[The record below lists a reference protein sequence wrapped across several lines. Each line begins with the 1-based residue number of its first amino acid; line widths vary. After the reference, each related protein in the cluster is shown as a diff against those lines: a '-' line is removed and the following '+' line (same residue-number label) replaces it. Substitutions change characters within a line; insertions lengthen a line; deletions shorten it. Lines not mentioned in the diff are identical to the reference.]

1 MQVPP
6 LSVVATSPKDRLAF
20 ALDVDDLDQA
30 KAWVTRLAPSIGVF
44 KVGLELF
51 VRFGPRAVEV
61 VREAGGRCFLDL
73 KLHDIPETVGRAVRS
88 AVDTGAEFLTI
99 HASGGRSMLER
110 AAIEGGG
117 KIKLLAVTA
126 LTSLDDRA
134 LAGLGFQGTA
144 EDCVRRWSTIAM
156 ASSVRGVVCSAREA
170 QGLRAM
176 FPDVFIV
183 TPGIRPAGS
192 DAGDQARIASAFDA
206 VRAGADLLVVG
217 RPIRDASDP
226 EAVVSA
232 LVKEI
237 ESALAMR

>member
-6 LSVVATSPKDRLAF
+6 LAAVANAAKDRLAF

-30 KAWVTRLAPSIGVF
+30 RGWVARLAPHVGVF
-44 KVGLELF
+44 KIGLELF
-51 VRFGPRAVEV
+51 VRFGPRAVDV

-88 AVDTGAEFLTI
+88 AAETGAEFLTV

-110 AAIEGGG
+110 AAIDADGRV
-117 KIKLLAVTA
+117 KLLAVTA

-134 LAGLGFQGTA
+134 LADLGFHGNA
-144 EDCVRRWSTIAM
+144 EDAVRRWTAIAV
-156 ASSVRGVVCSAREA
+156 ASAVRGVVCSAREA
-170 QGLRAM
+170 QGIRAT

-217 RPIRDASDP
+217 RPIRDAKDP
-226 EAVVSA
+226 EAAASA